1 MFSGPNL
8 NDVNWP
14 IKVGLEK
21 KQDNYVKIELIFTGV
36 NTLAFCF
43 WSTEDVN
50 RRSPI
55 SKAMENNFSTKGQM
69 TMESVRAIN
78 TRNFGRLILMSETQP
93 RNYIPV
99 DEADC
104 NSMFLTSLR
113 E

>member
-21 KQDNYVKIELIFTGV
+21 TKQLRQDWVNFHRREYPRVLFLKYRRCKSPFT
-36 NTLAFCF
+36 NF
-43 WSTEDVN
+43 
-50 RRSPI
+50 
-55 SKAMENNFSTKGQM
+55 KAMKNNFSTKGQM
-69 TMESVRAIN
+69 TMESVRAKN
-78 TRNFGRLILMSETQP
+78 TRNFGRLLLVSETQP

-99 DEADC
+99 DEAEC
-104 NSMFLTSLR
+104 NSMFQTSLR